1 MSRGNACSYD
11 QVGEENRLKSPELE
25 YFLGKLSHKAAEGI
39 PTTSDLN
46 DYPCQITFNIP
57 DQLMEDQIAKNLLI
71 KSNQSQNM
79 TKYDVE
85 KEQDNQMKEI
95 H

>member
-1 MSRGNACSYD
+1 
-11 QVGEENRLKSPELE
+11 
-25 YFLGKLSHKAAEGI
+25 
-39 PTTSDLN
+39 
-46 DYPCQITFNIP
+46 
-57 DQLMEDQIAKNLLI
+57 MEDQIAKNLLI